1 MNVHRWEYTTRRLL
15 PDAGIDLF
23 GNQNTISYLH
33 ENIYLLFHTCSGV
46 RSESVRESERLN
58 RTRRPVVIIGRAA
71 TYAGPDSS
79 ASLRRRRADPSS
91 LRATCRAN
99 HPGSVRPWRWPLRC
113 FFQRQQRKCESAA
126 GTPHTALGTSSQL
139 RIGHAGPRRAFV
151 DPIGRRPRNL

>member
-1 MNVHRWEYTTRRLL
+1 MSIVGSIRLGARCRMLASICSETRTRSAICMKTYTFFFTH
-15 PDAGIDLF
+15 AAESGAKVF
-23 GNQNTISYLH
+23 GNPNDWTNTA
-33 ENIYLLFHTCSGV
+33 
-46 RSESVRESERLN
+46 
-58 RTRRPVVIIGRAA
+58 PVIIGRAA

-79 ASLRRRRADPSS
+79 ASLRRRRANPSS
-91 LRATCRAN
+91 LRATCQAN
-99 HPGSVRPWRWPLRC
+99 HRGSVRPWRWPLRC